1 MNKADTISI
10 PDRPRLDGVPA
21 APVFTTRE
29 MAVHGS
35 LAPWVKALV
44 GVEVIGRGPIPLSI
58 APHDAWML
66 SLQTGRGADG
76 AEHKHALGR
85 NTALTGVRQWTGSF
99 RGAGECVTL
108 FALLTPLGL
117 VELLDS
123 RRLDTAPRI
132 RATVHELLDERFT
145 TALESA
151 VASACD
157 LDGKLQAFARALE
170 CRGTAVRRQSRAA
183 LRAARAASV
192 LAGEARCSVEAAACA
207 VHTSRRQL
215 ERDFARWLGTSPRHW
230 SQVAR
235 VQAVPRRARAGERL
249 ADIATGL
256 GFADQ
261 AHMSNTVKQLTGL
274 TPTNYVRAGAGQLG
288 AAFRRVT
295 KGGVVY
301 L

>member
-1 MNKADTISI
+1 MADAILV
-10 PDRPRLDGVPA
+10 PGRAKVDGGSA
-21 APVFTTRE
+21 SPVFATRE
-29 MAVHGS
+29 LTVHGS
-35 LAPWVKALV
+35 LAPWVKGLV
-44 GVEVIGRGPIPLSI
+44 GVEIAGRGPIPLAI
-58 APHDAWML
+58 APHDSWML
-66 SLQTGRGADG
+66 TVQTGRGADG
-76 AEHKHALGR
+76 AEHKRALGC

-99 RGAGECVTL
+99 QGAGECVTL

-132 RATVHELLDERFT
+132 RATVHELLDEHFT

-151 VASACD
+151 VASASD
-157 LDGKLQAFARALE
+157 LDGKLRAFARALE
-170 CRGTAVRRQSRAA
+170 SRGTAARRQSRAA
-183 LRAARAASV
+183 VRAARAAMVMTTST
-192 LAGEARCSVEAAACA
+192 RYPVEAAASA

-235 VQAVPRRARAGERL
+235 VQAVPRRAAAGERL
-249 ADIATGL
+249 ADIAAHL

-261 AHMSNTVKQLTGL
+261 SHMNNSVKQLTGL
-274 TPTNYVRAGAGQLG
+274 TPMQYLRAGVNPLG

-295 KGGVVY
+295 RGGVVY